1 MAKFRVIVRETYMM
15 IHEADTPAQA
25 GEKAMECMNDH
36 PDQHILMQ
44 EMQFIPYE
52 EDDEEEVSWEKSQMS
67 KDVH

>member
-25 GEKAMECMNDH
+25 GEKAMECMNEH

-52 EDDEEEVSWEKSQMS
+52 EEEEEVSWEKSQMS

>member
-36 PDQHILMQ
+36 PDEHILMQ

-52 EDDEEEVSWEKSQMS
+52 EDDEEASWEKFQMS

>member
-52 EDDEEEVSWEKSQMS
+52 EDEEEVSWEKSQMS

>member
-25 GEKAMECMNDH
+25 GEKAMECMNEH

-52 EDDEEEVSWEKSQMS
+52 EEEEVSWEKSQMS

>member
-1 MAKFRVIVRETYMM
+1 MM

-36 PDQHILMQ
+36 PDHHILMQ

-52 EDDEEEVSWEKSQMS
+52 EDDDEEEVSWEKSQMS

>member
-25 GEKAMECMNDH
+25 GEKAMECMNEH

-44 EMQFIPYE
+44 EMQFIPI
-52 EDDEEEVSWEKSQMS
+52 DEEEPEWEESPQLKEI
-67 KDVH
+67 H